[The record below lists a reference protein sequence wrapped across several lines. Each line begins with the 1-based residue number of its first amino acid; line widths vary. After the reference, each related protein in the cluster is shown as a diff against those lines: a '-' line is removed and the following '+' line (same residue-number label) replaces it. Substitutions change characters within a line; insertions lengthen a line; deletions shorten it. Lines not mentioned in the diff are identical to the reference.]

1 MDFVAFDIA
10 LFSTALIFIGFYFA
24 RKISK
29 KLWAN
34 FIRVASVISSFIATS
49 LVPLLFDMPTD
60 SVNKVG
66 MYWLY
71 ILTTAC
77 VFLAIMKR
85 RKSKKETSGDS

>member
-10 LFSTALIFIGFYFA
+10 LFSTALIFVGFYFA

-29 KLWAN
+29 RLWAN
-34 FIRVASVISSFIATS
+34 LIRVALVFSSFIATS
-49 LVPLLFDMPTD
+49 LIPSLLDMPTD

-71 ILTTAC
+71 ILIVAC

-85 RKSKKETSGDS
+85 RKRKKRN